1 MLTTVQTEP
10 QYFGFKN
17 AVMSD
22 AYTLFFHFL
31 ILLCGFFV
39 ALLTKNL
46 VKSMKQNAYT
56 FHAILLTAILG
67 GMCVVSANDFISL
80 FISVELLSF
89 PTYFLIASKKGYFS
103 KEASFKYLI
112 TNAVSTGVF
121 LFGVSYL
128 YGLTSSLN
136 ISEIYE
142 TIIEQDPSLLYSFS
156 GILIVLGL
164 VSKLAIFP
172 FANWVLDVFKG
183 SETSILAFLSTIPK
197 IALFGIVCRLLVFS
211 LGSSFELTFVI
222 AIMAIVTA
230 IWANTYAIREK
241 NVKVI
246 LACSSAANA
255 AYVILVAGLVSEYN
269 LSTVIF
275 YLTCY
280 VLMNLGVFAFLN
292 ITESNGIGYNLE
304 DYKGL
309 YHKNHGLAVAYAVC
323 IIGLAGFPIT
333 SGFVS
338 KIYLFSGIANSG
350 LIFLPF
356 LIAVLLLTVVALYY
370 YLKLIRPLFETSEN
384 ANVNI
389 LSALFSQKF
398 VLVVCTVLTVLIGV
412 YPEKIIE
419 LCKFIAYNI

>member
-1 MLTTVQTEP
+1 MINDFFNIFLPQGCLILFILIHLVLSLFISPRYYRYARAISCIGISIGIVLLTTVQTEP

-17 AVMSD
+17 SVMSD

-46 VKSMKQNAYT
+46 VNEMKQNAYT

-172 FANWVLDVFKG
+172 F
-183 SETSILAFLSTIPK
+183 
-197 IALFGIVCRLLVFS
+197 
-211 LGSSFELTFVI
+211 
-222 AIMAIVTA
+222 
-230 IWANTYAIREK
+230 
-241 NVKVI
+241 
-246 LACSSAANA
+246 
-255 AYVILVAGLVSEYN
+255 
-269 LSTVIF
+269 
-275 YLTCY
+275 
-280 VLMNLGVFAFLN
+280 
-292 ITESNGIGYNLE
+292 
-304 DYKGL
+304 
-309 YHKNHGLAVAYAVC
+309 
-323 IIGLAGFPIT
+323 
-333 SGFVS
+333 
-338 KIYLFSGIANSG
+338 
-350 LIFLPF
+350 
-356 LIAVLLLTVVALYY
+356 
-370 YLKLIRPLFETSEN
+370 
-384 ANVNI
+384 
-389 LSALFSQKF
+389 
-398 VLVVCTVLTVLIGV
+398 
-412 YPEKIIE
+412 
-419 LCKFIAYNI
+419 